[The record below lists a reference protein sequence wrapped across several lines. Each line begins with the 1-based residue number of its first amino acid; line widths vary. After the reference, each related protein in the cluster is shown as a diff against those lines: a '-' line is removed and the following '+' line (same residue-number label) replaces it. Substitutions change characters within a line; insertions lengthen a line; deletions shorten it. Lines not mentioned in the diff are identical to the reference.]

1 MCRLI
6 LDPQLFERDGD
17 FLAIG
22 RAGCVESVH
31 HHQLWQQVG
40 RLRTY
45 EISVLGADIWK
56 DLKVRCYR
64 LGVILDIVKE
74 YKVRVG

>member
-1 MCRLI
+1 
-6 LDPQLFERDGD
+6 
-17 FLAIG
+17 
-22 RAGCVESVH
+22 
-31 HHQLWQQVG
+31 
-40 RLRTY
+40 
-45 EISVLGADIWK
+45 LGADIWK